1 MGAEFNV
8 AAGAGS
14 DQPLGVGDGDRM
26 SCGCR
31 SIIFLWEVGVEGD
44 YEGVGVG

>member
-1 MGAEFNV
+1 MV
-8 AAGAGS
+8 VW
-14 DQPLGVGDGDRM
+14 GVVVGVVGITVWV
-26 SCGCR
+26 CGCGYG

>member
-1 MGAEFNV
+1 MGIVGV
-8 AAGAGS
+8 AVLVSG
-14 DQPLGVGDGDRM
+14 
-26 SCGCR
+26 CGCR